1 MVNDR
6 MFQGKQAEQL
16 AALWAEATHFEKCHV
31 VVAKGERVGQQCGK
45 ACVKGKDTCMCH
57 QPRIVKEKPAKV
69 VRERCGKDCK
79 KGKCIRFVVDDTG
92 VCAYHQPKSAP
103 VPCEFHLL
111 SGLRKNESCGKPS
124 VQGTTICKRHS
135 AEKKEKQEKVSAP
148 TPVVEKVSAPMPVV
162 EKVATPKPVVEKIS
176 APMPVL
182 EKVATPK
189 SVVQK
194 VVTPKPIAEKPV
206 PVAQAAASEHV
217 QTCDSV
223 MKSGTRKGL
232 ACGKKCATGQ
242 SKCVLHV

>member
-1 MVNDR
+1 MSMVNDR

-16 AALWAEATHFEKCHV
+16 AALWTEATHFEKCQV
-31 VVAKGERVGQQCGK
+31 VVAKGERAGQQCGK

-57 QPRIVKEKPAKV
+57 QPRPVKEKPAKV

-135 AEKKEKQEKVSAP
+135 AEKQEQKEKKEQKEKQDKISAP
-148 TPVVEKVSAPMPVV
+148 LPVV
-162 EKVATPKPVVEKIS
+162 EKVATPKPVVQKV
-176 APMPVL
+176 ATPKPVA

-189 SVVQK
+189 PVV
-194 VVTPKPIAEKPV
+194 EKQPV
-206 PVAQAAASEHV
+206 APVAQAAATEHV